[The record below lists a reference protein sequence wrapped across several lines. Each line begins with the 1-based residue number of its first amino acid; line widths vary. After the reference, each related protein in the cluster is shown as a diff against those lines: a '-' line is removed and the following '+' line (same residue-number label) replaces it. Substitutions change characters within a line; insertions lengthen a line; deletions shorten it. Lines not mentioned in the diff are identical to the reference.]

1 MLNSHTFRPA
11 HGGEKNGR
19 TSAPPQRMSAATVAR
34 VVVSK
39 IKKGHRIH
47 IHRHTPDA
55 HQQIFI
61 MAAPPAIACRPTE
74 KSTSRL
80 NKQRNNNLNLYGNKQ
95 LDGFG
100 NAMRT
105 EHPDARTPI
114 WKFIIARNQKQLY
127 DECVFIWQFFRAKAQ
142 CAWKWM
148 CTRWCMKKCSGWIW
162 TEWAKEGKSG
172 GHIKKTTRNQSNIRM
187 CIHSM
192 NKR

>member
-1 MLNSHTFRPA
+1 MAET
-11 HGGEKNGR
+11 KNGY

-34 VVVSK
+34 VVVRK
-39 IKKGHRIH
+39 IKKKSPEYTYTHARCTSTNIYNGCPAR
-47 IHRHTPDA
+47 
-55 HQQIFI
+55 
-61 MAAPPAIACRPTE
+61 AAACSPTE

-105 EHPDARTPI
+105 AHTDARTPI

-148 CTRWCMKKCSGWIW
+148 RWWQNKCSRWIW
-162 TEWAKEGKSG
+162 TGWATRDAYG
-172 GHIKKTTRNQSNIRM
+172 KTTRNQSNIRM